1 MSISLNVRS
10 PLSGTVV
17 DLQQVP
23 DPIFAMGTVGAGI
36 AVIPDPDVEV
46 VHITAPV
53 DGLITRIMP
62 HLFVIQPRSD
72 VSLLVHLGVD
82 TARLRGQG
90 FDAKLSENTAVKQGQ
105 VISSYAPKEIGRM
118 GFDPIVMVVA
128 MQLPQGVLDDVMIAG
143 EPCQQGDKLYRL
155 H

>member
-1 MSISLNVRS
+1 MTNPVSVLS

-17 DLQQVP
+17 GLRQVP
-23 DPIFAMGTVGAGI
+23 DPIFAMGTVGAGL

-46 VHITAPV
+46 VHIASPV

-62 HLFVIQPRSD
+62 HLFVVQPRSD

-90 FDAKLSENTAVKQGQ
+90 FDAKVSENSAVRQGQ
-105 VISSYAPKEIGRM
+105 IISSYAPKEIGRM

-128 MQLPQGVLDDVMIAG
+128 MQHPQQLLEEVMIAG

-155 H
+155 

>member
-1 MSISLNVRS
+1 MTNTLSVLS

-17 DLQQVP
+17 DLAQVP
-23 DPIFAMGTVGAGI
+23 DPIFAMGTVGAGVAI
-36 AVIPDPDVEV
+36 IPDPDVEV
-46 VHITAPV
+46 VHVTSPV
-53 DGLITRIMP
+53 DGLVTRIMP
-62 HLFVIQPRSD
+62 HLCVIQCRSD

-90 FDAKLSENTAVKQGQ
+90 FDAKVVENNVVRQGQ

-128 MQLPQGVLDDVMIAG
+128 MHHPQQMLEDVMIAG
-143 EPCQQGDKLYRL
+143 EPCEQGDTLYRL
-155 H
+155 